1 MNIQRQIKRLLLF
14 MLIAQ
19 GLWAGMQR
27 DLWAEETYFMQTKW
41 GNNGSGDGQ
50 FNYPYGVAV
59 DSSGNVFVAE
69 YNSHRIQKF
78 TADGTF
84 ITKWGSPGSGI
95 GQFNDPRGL
104 SVDSSGNVFV
114 VDQSNRCIQKFT
126 ADGTF
131 ITKWGS
137 PGSGDEQ
144 FRNPLGVA
152 VDSSDNVFVVDYGNH
167 RIQKFNKSYPS
178 GWLSGKV
185 TNSADNKAINRAMVE
200 VSNNEAMRFSTTTG
214 TNGNYCLFV
223 PAGNCTVRVT
233 TSGYSSTE
241 TIGVVITENATTT
254 VNFSLVAGTITVDTT
269 PPTGKPSVP
278 TATGNPL
285 STTLTFSWNKGA
297 ADDAEAGIGGYR
309 LQVKGDKGGTVIG
322 TIFDG
327 NVGNILAY
335 TTINATN
342 SLTYSARV
350 KAINGCGLEAMDD
363 YWSGWSDGITVDT
376 TPPQPPTID
385 LPAETKETKVK
396 SGEITLTG
404 KTEPEATLS
413 EIIIR
418 DQSENILSKE
428 IYTATID
435 PQGSIS
441 VTIDSGKL
449 ARNYPLSSQIIIK
462 ITIKDNAG
470 NLTTSYSSWISFSAS
485 SGERFML
492 YNNLFDPTK
501 NEKVIIK
508 YELTENTEVSI
519 VIYDFRGNLIKTLV
533 DTYQGIGIYTKTWDG
548 RNDSGEIV
556 SSGIYL
562 VQIKA
567 GGFKEIK
574 KIAVVE

>member
-269 PPTGKPSVP
+269 PP
-278 TATGNPL
+278 
-285 STTLTFSWNKGA
+285 
-297 ADDAEAGIGGYR
+297 
-309 LQVKGDKGGTVIG
+309 
-322 TIFDG
+322 
-327 NVGNILAY
+327 
-335 TTINATN
+335 
-342 SLTYSARV
+342 
-350 KAINGCGLEAMDD
+350 
-363 YWSGWSDGITVDT
+363 
-376 TPPQPPTID
+376 QPPTID
-385 LPAETKETKVK
+385 LPAETKETKPALFLSPVNLQ
-396 SGEITLTG
+396 SGLLLITAWLI
-404 KTEPEATLS
+404 S
-413 EIIIR
+413 EL
-418 DQSENILSKE
+418 ILD
-428 IYTATID
+428 IAL
-435 PQGSIS
+435 
-441 VTIDSGKL
+441 L
-449 ARNYPLSSQIIIK
+449 A
-462 ITIKDNAG
+462 
-470 NLTTSYSSWISFSAS
+470 F
-485 SGERFML
+485 
-492 YNNLFDPTK
+492 
-501 NEKVIIK
+501 
-508 YELTENTEVSI
+508 
-519 VIYDFRGNLIKTLV
+519 
-533 DTYQGIGIYTKTWDG
+533 
-548 RNDSGEIV
+548 
-556 SSGIYL
+556 
-562 VQIKA
+562 
-567 GGFKEIK
+567 
-574 KIAVVE
+574 